1 MSPIKGV
8 RRHRGRRKGEAVVF
22 KLTQIAAALAATS
35 AVGAGSVAVLAP
47 VGRPTPS
54 AYAASGEG
62 ASYKRSSVRE
72 VVRAES
78 TLTSEDIADGAI
90 GTSELADGAV
100 TSAKV
105 RDGSLTAAD
114 FADGQLPE
122 GIGGPAGAD
131 GAAGPAGADGAAGP
145 QGLAGPQGPAGE
157 QGAAGVDGARGLQG

>member
-47 VGRPTPS
+47 IGRPTPS
-54 AYAASGEG
+54 AYAAG
-62 ASYKRSSVRE
+62 RSETSQFRRSTVRE

-78 TLTSEDIADGAI
+78 TLGSDDIANGAV
-90 GTSELADGAV
+90 GTAELADGAV

-105 RDGSLTAAD
+105 RDGSLTADD
-114 FADGQLPE
+114 FT
-122 GIGGPAGAD
+122 AGALPV
-131 GAAGPAGADGAAGP
+131 GVAGPAGADGANGADGAAGATGPEGPAGP
-145 QGLAGPQGPAGE
+145 QGLGGAQGPQGPAG
-157 QGAAGVDGARGLQG
+157 